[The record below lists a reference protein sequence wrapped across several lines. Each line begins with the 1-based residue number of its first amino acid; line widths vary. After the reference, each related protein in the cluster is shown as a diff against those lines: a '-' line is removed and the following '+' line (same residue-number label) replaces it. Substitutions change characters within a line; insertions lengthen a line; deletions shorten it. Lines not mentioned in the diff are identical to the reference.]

1 MPSRGKGR
9 RSTLGVLVPRRQSA
23 LAREK
28 DQSMPD
34 CRSARHRS
42 VCQVPGVDGGGLD
55 ARTGGRQRHDPGD
68 RHPGWHAGGPHRA
81 AEGCRCSGA
90 SCSTPTRRAARA
102 RNWRRTRAPPLL
114 FHWKPLGRQVR
125 IEGHVEHVADAE
137 ADAYYATRPRISRLG
152 AWASDQSRA
161 LPDRAELERRLA
173 ANRGAVSGDDIP
185 RPPHWSGY
193 RIIPE
198 RFEFWQNMPFR
209 LHDRTVYTRA
219 PDGGWTIGKL
229 YP

>member
-1 MPSRGKGR
+1 
-9 RSTLGVLVPRRQSA
+9 
-23 LAREK
+23 
-28 DQSMPD
+28 MPD
-34 CRSARHRS
+34 TAQLVTDPFARFQEWMAEAWGHEPEDANAMTLATS
-42 VCQVPGVDGGGLD
+42 TPDGTPA
-55 ARTGGRQRHDPGD
+55 ARIVLLKGADPRGFVFYTNKES
-68 RHPGWHAGGPHRA
+68 RKGEELAANARA
-81 AEGCRCSGA
+81 A
-90 SCSTPTRRAARA
+90 
-102 RNWRRTRAPPLL
+102 LL

-125 IEGHVEHVADAE
+125 IEGYVEHVADAD

-152 AWASDQSRA
+152 AWASDQSRV

-173 ANRGAVSGDDIP
+173 TNEARYPGDDIP

-193 RIIPE
+193 RIIPQ

-219 PDGGWTIGKL
+219 PDSGWTIGRL